1 MKTDPREPTLL
12 IGVYHKGRDLAL
24 ENASFEELE
33 RLADTAGAR
42 VVGSVTQRVERLNPR
57 SLMGKG
63 KVEEAAA
70 AAKRLGAKTVI
81 VNEDLTPAQQLHLE
95 KSLDAKVVD
104 RTRLIL
110 DIFAQRAHTKEGE
123 LQVELAQLSY
133 MLPRLT
139 GSWRAFSQQVG
150 GIGTRGPGERK
161 IEYER
166 RHIQRRIDHLKRGIE
181 RLGRERE
188 IRRRR
193 RGRVPV
199 PGVAIIGYTN
209 AGKSTFLNRLAR
221 SAGKAD
227 KQVYAD
233 DLLFATLDSTSRRIP
248 LPDGGWAVF
257 TDTVGFIS
265 KLPTALI
272 AAFKSTLEEVALA
285 DCLLHLEDGLAPHP
299 EQQRQTVE
307 SVLRELGADRIPRV
321 RAVNKADLLDENDR
335 LALRANDPE
344 RMLVSAKSGEGV
356 VDALRAVQGVLNDR
370 WLLRDLRLTHD
381 KSALLEEAY
390 RTAQVLSQKA
400 DDSGILLTLRV
411 TAENWAR
418 LRKRSGIC

>member
-1 MKTDPREPTLL
+1 MSGVEREAALL
-12 IGVYHKGRDLAL
+12 IGVYPRGRELAL
-24 ENASFEELE
+24 ESASFEELE

-81 VNEDLTPAQQLHLE
+81 VNEDLSPAQQLHLE
-95 KSLDAKVVD
+95 KTLDAKVVD

-181 RLGRERE
+181 KLEQERE
-188 IRRRR
+188 VRRRKR
-193 RGRVPV
+193 SRVPV

-209 AGKSTFLNRLAR
+209 AGKSTLLNRLAR
-221 SAGKAD
+221 LAGKAD

-265 KLPTALI
+265 KLPTSLI
-272 AAFKSTLEEVALA
+272 AAFKSTLEEVTHA
-285 DCLLHLEDGLAPHP
+285 DCLLHLEDALAPHA
-299 EQQRQTVE
+299 EQQRGTVE
-307 SVLRELGADRIPRV
+307 AVLRELEADRIPRV
-321 RAVNKADLLDENDR
+321 RAVNKADLLGESER
-335 LALRANDPE
+335 LALRANDPD
-344 RMLVSAKSGEGV
+344 RLLVSAKSGEGIE
-356 VDALRAVQGVLNDR
+356 DALRAAQNILNDR
-370 WLLRDLRLTHD
+370 WLLRELRLAHER
-381 KSALLEEAY
+381 SGLLDEVY
-390 RTAQVLSQKA
+390 RVSQVLSQKA
-400 DDSGILLTLRV
+400 DDAGILLTLRI
-411 TAENWAR
+411 TGENWAR
-418 LRKRSGIC
+418 LRKRGGIC

>member
-1 MKTDPREPTLL
+1 MSGVEREAALL
-12 IGVYHKGRDLAL
+12 IGVYPRGRELAL
-24 ENASFEELE
+24 ESASFEELE

-81 VNEDLTPAQQLHLE
+81 VNEDLSPAQQLHLE
-95 KSLDAKVVD
+95 KTLDAKVVD

-181 RLGRERE
+181 KLEQERE
-188 IRRRR
+188 VRRRKR
-193 RGRVPV
+193 SRVPV

-209 AGKSTFLNRLAR
+209 AGKSTLLNRLAR
-221 SAGKAD
+221 LAGKAD

-265 KLPTALI
+265 KLPTSLI
-272 AAFKSTLEEVALA
+272 AAFKSTLEEVTHA
-285 DCLLHLEDGLAPHP
+285 DCLLHLEDALAPHA
-299 EQQRQTVE
+299 EQQRRTVE
-307 SVLRELGADRIPRV
+307 AVLRELEADRIPRV
-321 RAVNKADLLDENDR
+321 RAVNKADLLGESER
-335 LALRANDPE
+335 LALRANDPD
-344 RMLVSAKSGEGV
+344 RLLVSAKSGEGIE
-356 VDALRAVQGVLNDR
+356 DALRAAQNILNDR
-370 WLLRDLRLTHD
+370 WLLRELRLAHER
-381 KSALLEEAY
+381 SGLLDEVY
-390 RTAQVLSQKA
+390 RVSQVLSQKA
-400 DDSGILLTLRV
+400 DDAGILLTLRI
-411 TAENWAR
+411 TGENWAR
-418 LRKRSGIC
+418 LRKRGGIC